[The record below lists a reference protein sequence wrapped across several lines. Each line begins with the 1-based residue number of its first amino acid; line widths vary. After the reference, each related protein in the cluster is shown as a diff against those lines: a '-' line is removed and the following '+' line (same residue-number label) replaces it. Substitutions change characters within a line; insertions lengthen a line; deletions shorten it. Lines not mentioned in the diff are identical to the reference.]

1 MTLKEA
7 FTNASQDKNVIKALD
22 AYNTFRNST
31 SNIFS
36 NDADKVLQESK
47 LPDSIKEKYSN
58 IRETVDDLT
67 GGIATSGLVT
77 SALRHKGIINK
88 GIDLTLKATD
98 KINDGIDN
106 AVYEKEQD
114 SLKDGS
120 SVRNRENEGVMID
133 EDYDN
138 NVDMSQLDF

>member
-1 MTLKEA
+1 MTSRAE
-7 FTNASQDKNVIKALD
+7 SQHQGLSQAHYGIKAL
-22 AYNTFRNST
+22 S
-31 SNIFS
+31 
-36 NDADKVLQESK
+36 
-47 LPDSIKEKYSN
+47 
-58 IRETVDDLT
+58 
-67 GGIATSGLVT
+67 
-77 SALRHKGIINK
+77 
-88 GIDLTLKATD
+88 
-98 KINDGIDN
+98 IDN